1 MRVAGPRKPRF
12 FRSAAAFRAWLA
24 RNHARAD
31 ELLLGF
37 YNQRSARKGISYKE
51 AVDEA
56 LCFGWIDGVR
66 RTVDEKRYSGRF
78 TPRRARSNWSFVNV
92 KRVAELEAL
101 GRMAAPGREAF
112 ARRDAKRTG
121 VYSFERE
128 RAQLG
133 PDLEARFRAN
143 ARAWAFFES
152 RPPWYQRTSI
162 WWMVSARK
170 EETRLRRLAVLME
183 CSAKEQPIPG
193 LDRSPSKK
201 K

>member
-1 MRVAGPRKPRF
+1 MKPRF
-12 FRSAAAFRAWLA
+12 FRTAAEFRTWLEK
-24 RNHARAD
+24 NHARVD
-31 ELLLGF
+31 ELTLGF
-37 YNQRSARKGISYKE
+37 YKQTSARTGISYKE

-66 RTVDEKRYSGRF
+66 RTLDGERYTGRF
-78 TPRRARSNWSFVNV
+78 TPRRPRSNWSRVNI
-92 KRVAELEAL
+92 KRVAELEAA

-112 ARRDAKRTG
+112 ARLDPRRTG
-121 VYSFERE
+121 VYSFEAQRE

-162 WWMVSARK
+162 WWIAAAKK
-170 EETRLRRLAVLME
+170 EETRLRRLAVLIE
-183 CSAKEQPIPG
+183 CSARGEPIPG
-193 LDRSPSKK
+193 LDRRPAKGDGK
-201 K
+201 